1 MYPSREEQKG
11 CKLADETIN
20 SIVCTLS
27 VDGNSKLLLLGC
39 LTLRISLFIVVEG
52 LATAVVTGFDAELSA
67 SVALLLNRD
76 GMEVELLLDGFL
88 VEEVVDPNAEVGVV
102 VRLFDLD
109 TVLTNAADI
118 LGEIL
123 ELVVLVDVLELVVL
137 MGVLELV
144 ALMEFSELVV
154 LMEVFVVVLLLSMHP
169 QAS

>member
-1 MYPSREEQKG
+1 
-11 CKLADETIN
+11 
-20 SIVCTLS
+20 
-27 VDGNSKLLLLGC
+27 
-39 LTLRISLFIVVEG
+39 
-52 LATAVVTGFDAELSA
+52 
-67 SVALLLNRD
+67 
-76 GMEVELLLDGFL
+76 MEVELLLDGFL